1 MRPETGKR
9 PRNIAAT
16 ARLSEAQCIL
26 RNLHDRRF
34 NDEVIADWLRT
45 APENIARWRTGRA
58 APTPGTLASLRPL
71 GQERPPPCLRNWPRS
86 RRPRR
91 WSGSTSSG
99 VGGRCTQGHQRS
111 EPRASGARRRVP
123 PKSKHLNSIRGELR

>member
-45 APENIARWRTGRA
+45 APENTPVGGQA
-58 APTPGTLASLRPL
+58 AP
-71 GQERPPPCLRNWPRS
+71 RPPQAL
-86 RRPRR
+86 
-91 WSGSTSSG
+91 
-99 VGGRCTQGHQRS
+99 
-111 EPRASGARRRVP
+111 
-123 PKSKHLNSIRGELR
+123 